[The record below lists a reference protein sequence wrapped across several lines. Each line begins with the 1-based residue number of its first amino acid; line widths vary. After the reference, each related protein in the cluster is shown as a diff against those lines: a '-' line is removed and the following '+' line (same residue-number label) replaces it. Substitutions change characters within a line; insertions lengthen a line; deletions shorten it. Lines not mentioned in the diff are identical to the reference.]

1 MLCAVKL
8 FSRKGF
14 LMNRNE
20 NSKIE
25 NQNIQEFPE
34 ILHRYMDLFP
44 IRDKKI
50 VSHIQAAN
58 IYLQLASQDVGTLH
72 QRYISKSLSIDAFYQ
87 LMVKVDTLLDTFI
100 CLTKLL
106 NFWKEIKVQSKK
118 DGSQGVIDD
127 FLALRSL
134 SIAHPLTTNRHKEFN
149 GTVWLED
156 VVDLNNDG
164 YSSLFDKEKY
174 NEADFLLKK
183 ICYQG
188 EDLSFGSFQNQP
200 INLDEE
206 VFVISRIIEDKMGV
220 VNQYLLNKISE
231 KEIEYKQNKIELSK
245 EFKFND
251 FKVLCD
257 QTSKRYPSL
266 IQDNSW
272 PLKGVYELL
281 QFSKKLKKRELIDY
295 IKNCIMLYKKQL
307 QQMEFSS
314 PMVLND
320 TNNSIEKVRMLLKPD
335 LTILSKRT
343 GLSTMYPQEKIN
355 LYLRPTE
362 SRDAKYLLS
371 SKEKVDFF
379 QTTNDNSIFALQQ
392 LEELSKNEPEL
403 DIHFTDD
410 NGKSETNRNIYFQYV
425 ITMFYYNQKYQT
437 VLQESD
443 SNASQDDVVI
453 VMDVFED
460 DN

>member
-134 SIAHPLTTNRHKEFN
+134 SIAHPLTTNRHKDFN

-371 SKEKVDFF
+371 SKEKVNFF

-403 DIHFTDD
+403 DIHFTDA